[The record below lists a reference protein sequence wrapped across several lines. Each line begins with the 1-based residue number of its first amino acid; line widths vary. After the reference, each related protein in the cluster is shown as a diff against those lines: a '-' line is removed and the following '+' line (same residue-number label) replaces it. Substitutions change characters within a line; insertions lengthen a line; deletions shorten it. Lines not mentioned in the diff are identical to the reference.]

1 MSRRPIVEFETIN
14 WKGKEMVPVD
24 NGSTIT
30 LLPLDQARRQYRN
43 GNVGLIAPAEWHR
56 LQSERPSAIDEA
68 YR

>member
-1 MSRRPIVEFETIN
+1 MSRRPIVEYETIN

-30 LLPLDQARRQYRN
+30 LLPLSYARRQFRN
-43 GNVGLIAPAEWHR
+43 NNVALISREEWYR
-56 LQSERPSAIDEA
+56 LQNERPSVIDEA